1 MNAPLSPSFGRLAV
15 LAIACTMIHGQAT
28 IQTVAGGPFH
38 FPASTIDLGAPL
50 GQIAGV
56 AADGAGNIYASDAS
70 NQIVVKLS
78 LSGALTVLAGAGAKG
93 FSGEG
98 GPATASTVP
107 AINAG
112 GVTIGAGFQ
121 PGFAPGSLISIFGTN
136 FAAAPTSASG
146 SPLPTTLGGVQVLV
160 NNQAA
165 PLFFVNGTQ
174 INVQAPFELV
184 AGTPATITV
193 IANGSASAPV
203 TVPITAEQPGIFIL
217 GSFGN
222 QGTILLAG
230 TGTLAMP
237 VTPGIPSA
245 PAQAGD
251 YLSIFCTGLG
261 ATTPFVPT
269 NTVSPGSPP
278 ATVNNAVTAI
288 IGGLPATVSFAGLAP
303 GFIGLYQVN
312 VQVPLGVAGN
322 AVALFLTQ
330 GGVPSNVATIAVQ

>member
-1 MNAPLSPSFGRLAV
+1 VGTGSAA
-15 LAIACTMIHGQAT
+15 
-28 IQTVAGGPFH
+28 QTVMLTNTGTAALTISGIAITGSNSTDFEQSNNCGSSLA
-38 FPASTIDLGAPL
+38 PAAFCAINVVFSPTALGTRAALLSIVDNAVGSPQAVAL
-50 GQIAGV
+50 SGV
-56 AADGAGNIYASDAS
+56 AI
-70 NQIVVKLS
+70 
-78 LSGALTVLAGAGAKG
+78 
-93 FSGEG
+93 
-98 GPATASTVP
+98 ASTVP

-203 TVPITAEQPGIFIL
+203 TVSVTAEQPGIFIL

-245 PAQAGD
+245 PAQGGD

-278 ATVNNAVTAI
+278 ATVNNAVTAT
-288 IGGLPATVSFAGLAP
+288 IGGLPAMVSFAGLAP

-312 VQVPLGVAGN
+312 VQVPPGVAGN
-322 AVALFLTQ
+322 AVAVFLTQ